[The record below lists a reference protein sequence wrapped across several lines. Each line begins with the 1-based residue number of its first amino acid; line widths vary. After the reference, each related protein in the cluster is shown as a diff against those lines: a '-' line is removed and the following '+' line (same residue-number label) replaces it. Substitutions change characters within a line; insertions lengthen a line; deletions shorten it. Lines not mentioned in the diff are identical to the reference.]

1 MRNPAI
7 DQNVSSESSDPVD
20 FPVDADEIKKR
31 LLFLSGKPL
40 TAQAVARRLS
50 IPIEWVENDRQKNH
64 LIGIPVESYGYLYP
78 AFQFTE
84 DGAVLSN
91 LDKLLQSLER
101 FDVWMQLQFLQTGDL
116 RLEGSTPID
125 ALKQGKL
132 DLVLSAAENY
142 GEMRAA

>member
-1 MRNPAI
+1 MGNPSI
-7 DQNVSSESSDPVD
+7 DQNVRSESSDKID
-20 FPVDADEIKKR
+20 LPVDADEIKKR

-78 AFQFTE
+78 SFQFTE
-84 DGAVLSN
+84 DGAVLRN
-91 LDKLLQSLER
+91 LDKLLQSLDR
-101 FDVWMQLQFLQTGDL
+101 FDVWMQLQFLQTGDI